1 MFWPGVLIGMG
12 IVILLKNETFQKAV
26 MKTGMKAYRAAES
39 GIEEVKEKFSKIES
53 ELEKEEKPA
62 K

>member
-26 MKTGMKAYRAAES
+26 MKTGYKAYRAVES
-39 GIEEVKEKFSKIES
+39 GIEEVKERLSKIES

>member
-26 MKTGMKAYRAAES
+26 MKTGMKVYRAAES
-39 GIEEVKEKFSKIES
+39 GIEEVKERLSEIES